1 MALLTAS
8 GQNTGQFDNPETFE
22 LANVLENPLEEAAF
36 RLQHRFQREAQPF
49 SVEAAYQKPMG
60 NMAL

>member
-1 MALLTAS
+1 MALLTVR

-22 LANVLENPLEEAAF
+22 LANVLENPLEVMAF
-36 RLQHRFQREAQPF
+36 SLQHRFQREAQPF
-49 SVEAAYQKPMG
+49 NVEAGCQKLMG